1 MPEPSLE
8 QMLKLYT
15 KKDLWE
21 RIQQLKQQLAEKE
34 KEIKSLRTRQF
45 IDMTEKEMLELKIA
59 THNQDLKKIRDIF
72 NQSQNQTAIVE
83 LEKVKEYYI
92 SNVQWTRHNGM
103 SILEFIDQ
111 QIKELKGE
119 K

>member
-34 KEIKSLRTRQF
+34 KEIEEYQKLINDTCNRFMVCSLNEIT
-45 IDMTEKEMLELKIA
+45 
-59 THNQDLKKIRDIF
+59 
-72 NQSQNQTAIVE
+72 QNKTAIEE
-83 LEKVKEYYI
+83 LEKVVEFIKEYPHEPRYWDI
-92 SNVQWTRHNGM
+92 TSY
-103 SILEFIDQ
+103 IDQ
-111 QIKELKGE
+111 QIAQLKGE